1 MCMLTAKPVL
11 MLFVSA
17 ACGLEGAT
25 SGAFLSWLLNLSIH
39 VSLLY
44 NKSYFISQSRT
55 IHRVWLWAD
64 YYTCR
69 ARVSLAR

>member
-1 MCMLTAKPVL
+1 VHMLTAIPVL

-17 ACGLEGAT
+17 ECGLEGAAR
-25 SGAFLSWLLNLSIH
+25 GAFLSWLLNLSIQ

-44 NKSYFISQSRT
+44 NKSYFISQPRT
-55 IHRVWLWAD
+55 LHRVWLWAD